1 MRHRYSTIMDKQA
14 ALRNY
19 YKRLQKDNEV
29 TQITVTN
36 HTDDIRR
43 VCLWGANNCVPL
55 TDPLFIGNEGNVM
68 ANVGSHP
75 QGLVYN
81 PVNDLFY
88 VVNQL
93 DDSVSI
99 INTSGE
105 IVDTINFRGF
115 QPAGSNPAVIPNALP
130 GSISPSAITVN
141 TNENSSEYGFVAV
154 ACSVSNEVVF
164 ISPDNSINRH
174 ERVGNRPTDIVY
186 NRVDDCYYTTNLV
199 SGTISK
205 ICAVRRVNNLPQ
217 ITQARSIGVNP
228 ENGNL
233 FIFNLSKNNVEVY
246 DVLGNL
252 KGDLGNVGDEE
263 VSLMYH
269 PPSDRMY
276 VLLHTTGEVL
286 VVNPESFRTELKI
299 ALPAESDAMA
309 FNPHNQ
315 LMYIGSSLNRTIT
328 RIDAKHQI
336 VDTIKAQGFS
346 SGIAFSTK
354 EDILAVSDASN
365 DTVTIEGNS
374 LRPTVTVNDEYFEY
388 REDFQHNPTLISH
401 LKIVASG
408 DDRINALQRIERS
421 ITGKEICRTLSLS
434 NYQSPQNFSNISEV
448 FDMDGDIVDGHT
460 IWCFKIN
467 PKQVV
472 TFLMYHK
479 QFEMYNVLPEKS
491 RISTGVQ
498 MSKGIP
504 ASWLEYNENEP
515 PDEQTD

>member
-1 MRHRYSTIMDKQA
+1 MRHRYRTIMDKQA

-43 VCLWGANNCVPL
+43 VCLWGANNCEPL
-55 TDPLFIGNEGNVM
+55 TDPLFIGSEGNVTV
-68 ANVGSHP
+68 NVGSHP

-81 PVNDLFY
+81 SANDLFY
-88 VVNQL
+88 AVNQL
-93 DDSVSI
+93 DDSVSV
-99 INTSGE
+99 INISGE
-105 IVDTINFRGF
+105 IVDTINFGV
-115 QPAGSNPAVIPNALP
+115 GGNPSFIQNALP

-141 TNENSSEYGFVAV
+141 TNENSDEYGIIAV

-164 ISPDNSINRH
+164 INPENNIARRIGVD
-174 ERVGNRPTDIVY
+174 NRPTDIVY
-186 NRVDDCYYTTNLV
+186 NPVDNCYYTTNLV
-199 SGTISK
+199 AGTISK
-205 ICAVRRVNNLPQ
+205 LCEVRRQNNLPRIEQ
-217 ITQARSIGVNP
+217 VRNIGVNP
-228 ENGNL
+228 NNGDL
-233 FIFNLSKNNVEVY
+233 YVY
-246 DVLGNL
+246 DLNEGLLNAYDVSGNYKGSLGS
-252 KGDLGNVGDEE
+252 VQEE
-263 VSLMYH
+263 SVSFDYH
-269 PPSDRMY
+269 PPSGKVY
-276 VLLHTTGEVL
+276 VLLETTGNVL
-286 VVNPESFRTELKI
+286 IVNPKSFKTEQKLRLSE
-299 ALPAESDAMA
+299 ASDAIA

-315 LMYIGSSLNRTIT
+315 LIYIGNSKNRTIT
-328 RIDAKHQI
+328 RINAKHQI

-346 SGIAFSTK
+346 SGIAFSSK
-354 EDILAVSDASN
+354 ENILAVSDASN
-365 DTVTIEGNS
+365 DTVTIEGNTLS
-374 LRPTVTVNDEYFEY
+374 PTVTVNDEYFEY

-421 ITGKEICRTLSLS
+421 ITGKETCRTLSLS